1 MIGIRGDGGSN
12 AGLARCGYTRLGW
25 FPPAPTTRSAIRAVA
40 EYLRTKWTSD
50 EGSRCGLAR
59 CGYTHLSAG
68 GSTQIY
74 AGQVP
79 LVCIGGVTVALTE
92 LPGGPADPRQEY
104 DEAFD
109 NPSYTLHIIGEDLV
123 RVDEVAEQIRAG
135 ADRTAHI
142 TTEYGYINGI
152 SIGPP
157 RRAVRRLRP
166 RYEVTMTIDA
176 EFVREDLTIEEAL

>member
-1 MIGIRGDGGSN
+1 
-12 AGLARCGYTRLGW
+12 
-25 FPPAPTTRSAIRAVA
+25 
-40 EYLRTKWTSD
+40 
-50 EGSRCGLAR
+50 
-59 CGYTHLSAG
+59 
-68 GSTQIY
+68 
-74 AGQVP
+74 
-79 LVCIGGVTVALTE
+79 VTVSLTE

-104 DEAFD
+104 NEAFD

-123 RVDEVAEQIRAG
+123 RVDGIAQQIRAG

-157 RRAVRRLRP
+157 RRRIRPLRP

-176 EFVREDLTIEEAL
+176 EIVREIITEEEL